1 MVTRVL
7 TSDERV
13 QLEALA
19 QYLTQDQIAD
29 YLGISRPTL
38 AAILDR
44 DEEAALRYKR
54 GKARA
59 IGAVASNL
67 IDKARKGDT
76 ACMIF
81 FLKTQAGWRETN
93 RTEITGADGGAVK
106 ITQEMTDDLR
116 QALDVLAAKIADSD
130 SADQV
135 ALPGPAQPDHA

>member
-1 MVTRVL
+1 MATRVL
-7 TSDERV
+7 TDDERV

-38 AAILDR
+38 AAIFER
-44 DEEAALRYKR
+44 DEEAGLRYKK

-59 IGAVASNL
+59 IGVIASNL
-67 IDKARKGDT
+67 MNKARDGDI

-93 RTEITGADGGAVK
+93 RHEITGADGGAIK
-106 ITQEMTDDLR
+106 ITQEITDDLR
-116 QALDVLAAKIADSD
+116 KALDALAAKISGSD
-130 SADQV
+130 REDEV
-135 ALPGPAQPDHA
+135 AFASPIKPDNP

>member
-1 MVTRVL
+1 
-7 TSDERV
+7 
-13 QLEALA
+13 
-19 QYLTQDQIAD
+19 
-29 YLGISRPTL
+29 
-38 AAILDR
+38 
-44 DEEAALRYKR
+44 
-54 GKARA
+54 
-59 IGAVASNL
+59 
-67 IDKARKGDT
+67 
-76 ACMIF
+76 MIF